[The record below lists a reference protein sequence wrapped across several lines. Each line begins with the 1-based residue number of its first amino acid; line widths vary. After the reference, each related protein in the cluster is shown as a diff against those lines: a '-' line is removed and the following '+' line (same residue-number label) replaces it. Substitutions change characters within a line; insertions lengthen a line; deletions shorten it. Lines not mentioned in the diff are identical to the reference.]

1 MAAPPGNRPAVP
13 RDWFRGVPKRYVAG
27 ADTRGR
33 LEGLSYPWSQQVIHE
48 ISGQDQ
54 AKSWFLAKATTVPIG
69 MERLNNVP
77 DDWVVEEY
85 FSVILGRYSKSGIHF
100 KGTGRPY
107 GTNKMNPN

>member
-1 MAAPPGNRPAVP
+1 MAGRHAHL
-13 RDWFRGVPKRYVAG
+13 RGLAT
-27 ADTRGR
+27 A
-33 LEGLSYPWSQQVIHE
+33 IHE
-48 ISGQDQ
+48 ISGLDR
-54 AKSWFLAKATTVPIG
+54 ARSWFRVKATTVPIG

-85 FSVILGRYSKSGIHF
+85 FSVILDRYSKSGIHF

>member
-1 MAAPPGNRPAVP
+1 
-13 RDWFRGVPKRYVAG
+13 
-27 ADTRGR
+27 
-33 LEGLSYPWSQQVIHE
+33 
-48 ISGQDQ
+48 
-54 AKSWFLAKATTVPIG
+54 